1 MPPDDALRPTSV
13 PQLSGGTG
21 ATEFV
26 RYVAFLRGV
35 SPVNAKMAE
44 LRACFEKLGF
54 TDIKTVL
61 SSGNVVFTGPVK
73 SELTLGQTIESG
85 MARHLP
91 RSFPTIVRRVDYL
104 TTLLA
109 QDPYAGFRIS
119 AKDKRVVT
127 FLSELHEG
135 KLSLPIELEGAR
147 ILAVKGGEVFTVY
160 EPNNKGPVFM
170 TLIERTFGKHV
181 TTRTLDTV
189 KKCVAS

>member
-1 MPPDDALRPTSV
+1 MPPDDALQPTSV
-13 PQLSGGTG
+13 PQLSGGKE
-21 ATEFV
+21 ALEFE

-44 LRACFEKLGF
+44 LRACFERLGF

-61 SSGNVVFTGPVK
+61 SSGNVVFTGPVN
-73 SELTLGQTIESG
+73 SEPTLAETIESG

-91 RSFPTIVRRVDYL
+91 RSFPTIVRRVEYL

-127 FLSELHEG
+127 FLSERYQG
-135 KLSLPIELEGAR
+135 KLVLPIELDGAR

-160 EPNNKGPVFM
+160 EPSIKGPVFM

-189 KKCVAS
+189 KRCVAS